1 MRGSLLNRYH
11 QMLVRAARPHHIWF
25 LRVRLSVSR
34 VSLHHCFGLTP
45 DDHHMRT
52 RLDPVVVWSSLCC
65 IGVGIACAVVA
76 SQHVD
81 EAQLLGCWAFR
92 LPSLGPLHRYLI
104 GTHWC
109 STRVHTRPPV
119 VALFDDFHLA
129 VWSHVQ
135 DRRMVQDVLRCC
147 SS

>member
-1 MRGSLLNRYH
+1 LNRYH

-45 DDHHMRT
+45 DDHHMRA

-92 LPSLGPLHRYLI
+92 FQSLRPFYWSLI
-104 GTHWC
+104 GTACC
-109 STRVHTRPPV
+109 STMSHTVLPV
-119 VALFDDFHLA
+119 
-129 VWSHVQ
+129 
-135 DRRMVQDVLRCC
+135 
-147 SS
+147 